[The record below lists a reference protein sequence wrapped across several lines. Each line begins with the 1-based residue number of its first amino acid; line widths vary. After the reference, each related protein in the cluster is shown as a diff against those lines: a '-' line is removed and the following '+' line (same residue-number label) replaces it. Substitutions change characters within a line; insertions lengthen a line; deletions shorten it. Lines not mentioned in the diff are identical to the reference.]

1 MPLMSSLDEAVNF
14 LKRHFSSPPLVAII
28 LGTGLSELADEIEQ
42 AVAVDFEDIPH
53 FPKPTAPGHR
63 GKLIFGTIAG
73 VQVVAMAGRLH
84 YYEGYSMQEVV
95 FPVRVMRLLGAEVLI
110 ASNAAGSTNPD
121 YEAGDLV
128 FIKDHINLQ
137 PANPLRGPNDD
148 RLGPRFPDMLYT
160 YDPDLLETARRIAEE
175 KGIRA
180 HTGVYASL
188 PGPNLETPA
197 EYEFLHRIGGDVV
210 GMSTVPEVIA
220 ARHMGM
226 RSFVVSVV
234 SNKSYPIECIR
245 ETTVESVIATVRE
258 VSPRVQ
264 MLVRELVGRLRG
276 G

>member
-1 MPLMSSLDEAVNF
+1 M
-14 LKRHFSSPPLVAII
+14 I
-28 LGTGLSELADEIEQ
+28 LGTGLSELADEIENP
-42 AVAVDFEDIPH
+42 VAIDFENIPH

-63 GKLIFGTIAG
+63 GKLILGAIEG

-95 FPVRVMRLLGAEVLI
+95 FPVRVMRLLGADVLI
-110 ASNAAGSTNPD
+110 ASNAAGSTNPA

-137 PANPLRGPNDD
+137 PANPLRGPNANE
-148 RLGPRFPDMLYT
+148 LGPRFPDMLHT
-160 YDPDLLETARRIAEE
+160 YDSDLLKAARQIAEE
-175 KGIRA
+175 QGISA

-234 SNKSYPIECIR
+234 SNKCYPIECIR
-245 ETTVESVIATVRE
+245 ETTVESVLAKVRE
-258 VSPRVQ
+258 VSPKVRT
-264 MLVRELVGRLRG
+264 LIRELLKTMR
-276 G
+276 